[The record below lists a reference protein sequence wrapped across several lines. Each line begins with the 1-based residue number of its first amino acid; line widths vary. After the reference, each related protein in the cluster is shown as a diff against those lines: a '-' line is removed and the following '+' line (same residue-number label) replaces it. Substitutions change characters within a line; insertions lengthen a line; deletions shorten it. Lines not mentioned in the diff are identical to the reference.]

1 MGLKELYTATG
12 AKIFGTAST
21 VKTIGAAAAA
31 SAVIAGAAA
40 GVHAFTSGRDFT
52 PDGAGR
58 AIRTNQVHFD
68 GSENTIGRQDEQTKN
83 GESEIYERDESA
95 EEKQKPQ
102 TGDSAS
108 YLFENVKQQEKPSGL
123 LDRDGTAAAIAGTV
137 PTAGA
142 ASVQP
147 GTVLDIVKDPAAADI
162 VLQPGNAAQAAPPTG
177 GDTANSGGNTA
188 QPSVMPASPSTGG
201 DTAPNQPS
209 RPTTPD
215 SNGGGSSSSGG
226 ETGGT
231 ATPDAPVTP
240 VTPTAPNKP

>member
-40 GVHAFTSGRDFT
+40 GIHAFTSGRDFT

-123 LDRDGTAAAIAGTV
+123 LDRDGMAAAIAGTV
-137 PTAGA
+137 PAAGA

-147 GTVLDIVKDPAAADI
+147 GTVLDIVKDPAATR
-162 VLQPGNAAQAAPPTG
+162 QAAAEIPLSRLSRRRTPRPAEKSHRTSL
-177 GDTANSGGNTA
+177 SGR
-188 QPSVMPASPSTGG
+188 Q
-201 DTAPNQPS
+201 
-209 RPTTPD
+209 RPTAAAEARPPA
-215 SNGGGSSSSGG
+215 
-226 ETGGT
+226 ERP
-231 ATPDAPVTP
+231 AARRRRIPL
-240 VTPTAPNKP
+240 